1 MTTKEE
7 ASDLKSFSVEFYKY
21 LQHEQLDKFINL
33 LNDLPHT
40 NSSST
45 APYQEGRSYWVYLK
59 YDY

>member
-1 MTTKEE
+1 MQI
-7 ASDLKSFSVEFYKY
+7 AGNWARVDV
-21 LQHEQLDKFINL
+21 KFINL